1 MNVLDLF
8 SGIGGF
14 SIGLERAG
22 MQTVAFCEVESYC
35 RAVLNRH
42 WPHVPCYPDVREL
55 TADRLAADGIEVDAI
70 CGGFPCQDISHAGFG
85 AGIEGERSGLWTE
98 YARLIGELR
107 PQFVIVENVAALLD
121 RGIGTVLGDLSR
133 IGYDAEWS
141 VISACSVGAPH
152 VRRRVF
158 IVAYPD
164 SIYGRPRVWN
174 TAPRE
179 YRTLQALD
187 GPEGP
192 RARFGA
198 RLANPSALYGGADG
212 LPYGRERNRAIGNA
226 VVPDVAE
233 SIGRAIMR
241 LESVHTSSTEPK

>member
-1 MNVLDLF
+1 MRVLDLF

-14 SIGLERAG
+14 SLGLERAG
-22 MQTVAFCEVESYC
+22 MRTVAFCECEPYC
-35 RAVLNRH
+35 QAVLRRH
-42 WPHVPCYPDVREL
+42 WPSVPIYDDVRTL
-55 TADRLAADGIEVDAI
+55 TAARLAADGIAVDAI
-70 CGGFPCQDISHAGFG
+70 AGGFPCQDISYAGDG
-85 AGIEGERSGLWTE
+85 AGIEGERSGLWSE

-107 PQFVIVENVAALLD
+107 PQFAIVENVAALLD
-121 RGIGTVLGDLSR
+121 RGIDTVCGDLAR

-141 VISACSVGAPH
+141 VVSACSVGAPH

-164 SIYGRPRVWN
+164 RIYGRPRVWD

-187 GPEGP
+187 GPQGP
-192 RARFGA
+192 RTHWRA

-212 LPYGRERNRAIGNA
+212 LPFGRERNRAIGNA
-226 VVPDVAE
+226 VVPQVVEA
-233 SIGRAIMR
+233 IGRAIMT
-241 LESVHTSSTEPK
+241 LHPTVK